1 MVKQT
6 KQDTLK
12 NVNNEIRR
20 LARLINDRVYRKEL
34 EIDETGLY
42 TQAIARVAAQAET
55 TAKNYNPQKP
65 RLPSARLPTLGQ
77 AMRRLEQYQMLE
89 NKTRTLTTKG
99 VAQWYEKRITEVN
112 RRTGLAFSRKYY
124 NMLLRLQ
131 HTAGNDVWASSQL
144 VDFFGTLAAIPK
156 SVKDKISIDLS
167 NYDSIVKF
175 LQSTSFPMDELRELI
190 DEFANK
196 KTSFKNETYVSVL
209 RTKYNN
215 KRGIIIE

>member
-12 NVNNEIRR
+12 NVNKEIRR

-42 TQAIARVAAQAET
+42 TQAIARVAAHAET
-55 TAKNYNPQKP
+55 TAKNYNPRKP
-65 RLPSARLPTLGQ
+65 RLSSARLPTLGQ

-89 NKTRTLTTKG
+89 NKTRTLTAKG

-156 SVKDKISIDLS
+156 SIKDKISIDLS

-175 LQSTSFPMDELRELI
+175 LQSTSFPMDELREVI

-196 KTSFKNETYVSVL
+196 KTLFKNETYVSVL

-215 KRGIIIE
+215 KRGVL

>member
-12 NVNNEIRR
+12 NVNKEIRR

-156 SVKDKISIDLS
+156 SIKDKISIDLS

-196 KTSFKNETYVSVL
+196 KTVFKNETYVSVL

-215 KRGIIIE
+215 KWGVL